1 MNKELELYKEFL
13 NIIEFPVK
21 SHLLNSN
28 DKPTLERYR
37 VLRTQIEDALEDYE
51 KIKQAKIIVEDD
63 EISKED
69 FEKIF
74 NYQKMFTNTNLQ
86 GEIKPVFDEENQKK
100 LKAFDIIKDKRV
112 LIWFL
117 LDCDNASQYNHE
129 IELRGEVY
137 EMVSQEEFDLLKE
150 VFRRNG

>member
-1 MNKELELYKEFL
+1 MSKELELYKEFL

-21 SHLLNSN
+21 SYLLNSN

-51 KIKQAKIIVEDD
+51 KIKQAKIIVEDAK
-63 EISKED
+63 ISKED